1 MTHSGLQNDTGGQQV
16 RTRIQLT
23 EGQSLA
29 LQEIAAQERVSIAE
43 LIQWAV
49 DYWLQTHGKISME
62 ERRKRALAAV
72 GQFHS
77 GKSDVSERH
86 DEYLA
91 EAYSEW
97 TSS

>member
-1 MTHSGLQNDTGGQQV
+1 MADSKSRIGSGKRQV
-16 RTRIQLT
+16 RTQVRLT
-23 EGQSLA
+23 EEQSLA
-29 LQEIAAQERVSIAE
+29 LRELAAQEHVSIAE

-49 DYWLQTHGKISME
+49 DYWLQMHGKISTE
-62 ERRKRALAAV
+62 ERRKRALATV

-91 EAYSEW
+91 EAYGEW